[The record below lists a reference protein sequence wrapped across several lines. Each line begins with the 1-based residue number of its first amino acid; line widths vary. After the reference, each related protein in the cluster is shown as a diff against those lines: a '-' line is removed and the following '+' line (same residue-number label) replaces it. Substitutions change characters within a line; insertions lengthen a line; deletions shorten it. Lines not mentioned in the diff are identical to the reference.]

1 MSRYV
6 LVTGT
11 DTGVGKTV
19 ATAALCCW
27 HLAGDRDVVVVKPT
41 QTGVRA
47 GEPGDIHEVRR
58 LSGLGQEAAHELLR
72 LPEPL
77 APESAALRSGTP
89 IPTVAD
95 LAAQIAERS
104 ERGPDASHVVLVEGA
119 GGVAVR
125 LDLHGST
132 ALDLGRALEWHGDV
146 EVVVVTRAGLG
157 TLNHT
162 VLTVEAVRAAGLP
175 VAGLVIGSWPADPD
189 LAAVSNL
196 QDLPRVTGARLLAV
210 IPAGAGAGEP
220 RDFQAAA
227 PGWFDS

>member
-1 MSRYV
+1 VSRYV

-19 ATAALCCW
+19 TTAALCCW
-27 HLAGDRDVVVVKPT
+27 HLAGGRDVVVVKPT
-41 QTGVRA
+41 QTGVRV
-47 GEPGDIHEVRR
+47 GEPGDIDEMRR
-58 LSGLGQEAAHELLR
+58 LSGLAQGSAHELLR

-89 IPTVAD
+89 IPAVAD
-95 LAAQIAERS
+95 LAAQIAERT

-125 LDLHGST
+125 LDLHGGT

-146 EVVVVTRAGLG
+146 EVIVVTRAGLG

-162 VLTVEAVRAAGLP
+162 VLTVEAVRSAGLP

-196 QDLPRVTGARLLAV
+196 EDLPRVSGARLLAA
-210 IPAGAGAGEP
+210 IPAGVGAAAP
-220 RDFQAAA
+220 LDFQAAA
-227 PGWFDS
+227 PGWFGG